1 MNCLEKLRKS
11 EKLTQ
16 AEMAQTLGV
25 SASFYS
31 KIELGIRKPSRDFL
45 IRIKENFPMCD
56 MNIFFA
62 ELLFV
67 HLRIL
72 CVCDISVANII
83 KNISTVRMI

>member
-45 IRIKENFPMCD
+45 IRISNYLPS
-56 MNIFFA
+56 
-62 ELLFV
+62 LF
-67 HLRIL
+67 
-72 CVCDISVANII
+72 
-83 KNISTVRMI
+83 

>member
-31 KIELGIRKPSRDFL
+31 KIELGVRKPSRDFL

-56 MNIFFA
+56 MNIFFC
-62 ELLFV
+62 
-67 HLRIL
+67 RITTRN
-72 CVCDISVANII
+72 V
-83 KNISTVRMI
+83 

>member
-1 MNCLEKLRKS
+1 MEVIWMNCVEKLRKS

-62 ELLFV
+62 ELLHV
-67 HLRIL
+67 T
-72 CVCDISVANII
+72 CN
-83 KNISTVRMI
+83 N